1 MAFSDLMN
9 AKSFFWTGS
18 CRNYLAKI
26 WHVRRIHRIFAKKSG
41 RSQRLVRTIWTA
53 MTRGSHSFRASHLQ
67 WILKLSSGAEAEE
80 TSASLRRGSRHADRS
95 TLPPIKINAFAA
107 FLVTVPQLL
116 QRGISSAPSFLPPAF
131 LSPFSFS
138 PGVPLHQRWSPM
150 SLHRSKLTRQT
161 YYSKVLML
169 FELVKLKH
177 FQI

>member
-1 MAFSDLMN
+1 MAFSDLTN

-41 RSQRLVRTIWTA
+41 RSQRLVRTLWTA

-67 WILKLSSGAEAEE
+67 WILKLSSGTEAEE
-80 TSASLRRGSRHADRS
+80 TSASLHRGSRHADRS

-138 PGVPLHQRWSPM
+138 PCTFAPTMIADVVAPIE
-150 SLHRSKLTRQT
+150 T
-161 YYSKVLML
+161 Y
-169 FELVKLKH
+169 
-177 FQI
+177 